1 MTTFFFRDGG
11 CERVISGF
19 PTFLTTGAMDRSRL
33 RFAFSS
39 AAIKSIAAFSE
50 RCFARRYFSRA
61 FSLSRTYAAGIS
73 SATARHRSSLL
84 SIWVSICTVD
94 IVGS

>member
-1 MTTFFFRDGG
+1 MPPQLDKTSVQVSTLGANGSLVVAGGFSGELVAKRMHTFRHDY
-11 CERVISGF
+11 
-19 PTFLTTGAMDRSRL
+19 A
-33 RFAFSS
+33 
-39 AAIKSIAAFSE
+39 
-50 RCFARRYFSRA
+50 
-61 FSLSRTYAAGIS
+61 SRTYAAGIS